1 MGDDVVTESARKS
14 ASSSSRRSVVEVVTR
29 GERRRRRWSDEDRA
43 RILAEAMAPGAIASH
58 VARRFGVSSGQFYTW
73 RKAML
78 SRATACGCKP
88 GLAKADFAEVRLSA
102 PDPKP
107 APALPIS
114 STGVMEITLP
124 GGALIRVDAAVDG
137 AALGRVLAALAGR

>member
-1 MGDDVVTESARKS
+1 MVDDGVTGSARKS
-14 ASSSSRRSVVEVVTR
+14 APSSSRRSMVEVVTR
-29 GERRRRRWSDEDRA
+29 GEPRRRWSDEERA

-78 SRATACGCKP
+78 LRPAPVGVVP
-88 GLAKADFAEVRLSA
+88 VLAKADFAEVRLSTQNS
-102 PDPKP
+102 KP
-107 APALPIS
+107 FLPPQIPA
-114 STGVMEITLP
+114 TGMMEITLP

-137 AALGRVLAALAGR
+137 AALGRVLAALTGR

>member
-1 MGDDVVTESARKS
+1 VVNDVLTESTRKS
-14 ASSSSRRSVVEVVTR
+14 APSSTRRSVVEVVTR
-29 GERRRRRWSDEDRA
+29 GEPRRRWSEEARA

-58 VARRFGVSSGQFYTW
+58 VARRFGVSTGQFYTW

-78 SRATACGCKP
+78 LRSAACG
-88 GLAKADFAEVRLSA
+88 GQQALATADFAEARLSV
-102 PDPKP
+102 PPPKP
-107 APALPIS
+107 SAPPRIPA
-114 STGVMEITLP
+114 TGMMEITLP

>member
-1 MGDDVVTESARKS
+1 MVDDVVTESARKS
-14 ASSSSRRSVVEVVTR
+14 APSSARRSLVEVVTR
-29 GERRRRRWSDEDRA
+29 GEPRRRWSEEDRA

-58 VARRFGVSSGQFYTW
+58 VARRFGVSTGQFYTW

-78 SRATACGCKP
+78 LRSAPVGVPPA
-88 GLAKADFAEVRLSA
+88 LAKADFAEVQLSA
-102 PDPKP
+102 PPPEPSPPLPP
-107 APALPIS
+107 AQ
-114 STGVMEITLP
+114 TGMMEIALP

>member
-1 MGDDVVTESARKS
+1 MVNDVVTESGRKS
-14 ASSSSRRSVVEVVTR
+14 APSSTRRSLVEVVTR
-29 GERRRRRWSDEDRA
+29 GAPRRRWSEEDRA

-58 VARRFGVSSGQFYTW
+58 VARRFGVSTGQFYTW

-78 SRATACGCKP
+78 LRSAPVGVTPA
-88 GLAKADFAEVRLSA
+88 LAKAEFAEVRLSA

-114 STGVMEITLP
+114 PTGVMEIKRNRCLRPT
-124 GGALIRVDAAVDG
+124 GFSA
-137 AALGRVLAALAGR
+137 

>member
-1 MGDDVVTESARKS
+1 MVNDIVTESARES
-14 ASSSSRRSVVEVVTR
+14 TPLSSRRSVVEVVTR
-29 GERRRRRWSDEDRA
+29 GEPRRRWSDEERA

-78 SRATACGCKP
+78 RRSAPVGVTPVLAT
-88 GLAKADFAEVRLSA
+88 ADFAEVRLSA
-102 PDPKP
+102 PTPKP
-107 APALPIS
+107 TTPSPMPV
-114 STGVMEITLP
+114 TGMMEIALP

>member
-1 MGDDVVTESARKS
+1 VVDDIVTESARKS
-14 ASSSSRRSVVEVVTR
+14 TPSSSRRSVVEVVTR
-29 GERRRRRWSDEDRA
+29 GERHRRWSEEDRA
-43 RILAEAMAPGAIASH
+43 RVLTEAMAPGAIASH

-78 SRATACGCKP
+78 LRATACGCKSE
-88 GLAKADFAEVRLSA
+88 LAKADFAEVRLSA

-107 APALPIS
+107 APALAVSP
-114 STGVMEITLP
+114 TGVMEIALP

-137 AALGRVLAALAGR
+137 AALGRVLAVLARR

>member
-1 MGDDVVTESARKS
+1 MVDDVVTGSARES
-14 ASSSSRRSVVEVVTR
+14 TPSSNRRSLVQVVTR
-29 GERRRRRWSDEDRA
+29 GEPRRRWSDEERA
-43 RILAEAMAPGAIASH
+43 HILAEAMAPGAIASH

-78 SRATACGCKP
+78 LRSTPLGVTPA
-88 GLAKADFAEVRLSA
+88 LAKADFAEVRLSA
-102 PDPKP
+102 PNSKP
-107 APALPIS
+107 STPSPIPQ
-114 STGVMEITLP
+114 TGMMEITLP